1 MDRVSRGKF
10 ERKSEEK
17 AFFAKPALA
26 GLAVLRNEANYWNTA
41 SLKKQ
46 TQLVP
51 IHGWTEGVRAQP
63 RVVPPHLP
71 GGAEYSI
78 VKDLN
83 QVNPRSGGRGTI
95 PMKGKTPTDATAVK
109 LI

>member
-1 MDRVSRGKF
+1 MVGPKEYERSR
-10 ERKSEEK
+10 
-17 AFFAKPALA
+17 AW
-26 GLAVLRNEANYWNTA
+26 Y
-41 SLKKQ
+41 
-46 TQLVP
+46 
-51 IHGWTEGVRAQP
+51 
-63 RVVPPHLP
+63 PPHLP

-95 PMKGKTPTDATAVK
+95 PVKGKTPTDATAVK